1 MEAHAARLVTNV
13 ADELASMANAEL
25 TDGDGI
31 FTAVSE
37 DRTRMEG
44 LAAQLRRYVRDG
56 FIDNNMGLEAA
67 ERTGLQNA
75 AHSIMREAAAS
86 YLDEGSAENLLKV
99 ADDLRAM
106 AADDLPET
114 PAAAPAE
121 TGNELLD
128 LVKDLLG
135 MAKDADGTD
144 DKMTLLKAVTE
155 LLGGEGGETPAAP
168 QTVEP
173 EPALQQTTLSGDSL
187 RPWLEASGGSI
198 GMEDGAFGVK
208 DGANKPRHEE
218 IDLGESLIFT
228 VPGDMGEVSSAQVK
242 ITNLFDGG
250 PDGRHTET
258 GEWVA
263 YNAAGE
269 MVGRGEFQGNTPNRP
284 GELMVDIETSQP
296 FHTLHFIPTDNG
308 AGARSS
314 NNSDFTVESIT
325 LNHEAA
331 APTEEPSGPAPTDNP
346 APAEDPPGM
355 AFLQELS
362 GLLGQVLDLIAEHVT
377 NDTLKDQLLDMII
390 GMLETVL
397 ASVAPGAEG

>member
-1 MEAHAARLVTNV
+1 MEAHAAQLVTNV

-25 TDGDGI
+25 TNGDGI

-56 FIDNNMGLEAA
+56 FIDNTMGLEAA

-75 AHSIMREAAAS
+75 AYSIMREAAAS
-86 YLDEGSAENLLKV
+86 YLDEGSPDNLLKI
-99 ADDLRAM
+99 ADDLRTM

-114 PAAAPAE
+114 GEAEPAE
-121 TGNELLD
+121 TGNEMLD

-135 MAKDADGTD
+135 MAKDADSTD

-155 LLGGEGGETPAAP
+155 LLGGDGGDAAAGP
-168 QTVEP
+168 ESVEP
-173 EPALQQTTLSGDSL
+173 EPELQETTLSGNSL
-187 RPWLEASGGSI
+187 RPWLQAVGGSI

-228 VPGDMGEVSSAQVK
+228 VPSDMGEVSSAQVK

-269 MVGRGEFQGNTPNRP
+269 MVGRGEFQGNTPNHP
-284 GELMVDIETSQP
+284 GQLMVDVETSEP

-308 AGARSS
+308 AGARSG

-325 LNHEAA
+325 LQHEAA
-331 APTEEPSGPAPTDNP
+331 APSEAPSDP
-346 APAEDPPGM
+346 APAEEPPGM
-355 AFLQELS
+355 AFLQELA
-362 GLLGQVLDLIAEHVT
+362 GLLGQVLDLVAEHVS
-377 NDTLKDQLLDMII
+377 NDALKDQLLDLII
-390 GMLETVL
+390 GMLKKVL
-397 ASVAPGAEG
+397 TSVAPGAEG